1 MESCTLDFPW
11 PAAAMLYK
19 QQVPT
24 VSQQLLRQWKELGI
38 KLKVYQM
45 EIQSVSFVQKKKKSL
60 SRMNI

>member
-1 MESCTLDFPW
+1 
-11 PAAAMLYK
+11 MLYK